1 MLLQNMHITYCEYV
15 TVNKHCFKYFPSRRP
30 LNVWPH
36 LQLRTR
42 CNQDWRVLTSI
53 GFQSVRQT
61 YRLAHSAITMCQQEL
76 GGGRVAVT
84 LVPRCQA
91 GVYRAQGEPR
101 DRNTTPNSTS
111 VMVFVLAYRHHRSS
125 ALPAHYA
132 QTQIELSAS
141 VMWFD
146 LVIIQTWVA
155 QRRRIM
161 RLCGRSKQM
170 EQQSFYIEFHIRMQ
184 IDLNGSRFSSTKSLI
199 RTLFT
204 GNNTLIFGIR
214 LTKVKRCISHF
225 MFGVVHNCKH
235 TAGDK
240 DVLLTFYSAIY
251 FVFYSIAVV
260 LSSIPL
266 YQRTAVG
273 L

>member
-1 MLLQNMHITYCEYV
+1 
-15 TVNKHCFKYFPSRRP
+15 
-30 LNVWPH
+30 
-36 LQLRTR
+36 
-42 CNQDWRVLTSI
+42 
-53 GFQSVRQT
+53 
-61 YRLAHSAITMCQQEL
+61 
-76 GGGRVAVT
+76 
-84 LVPRCQA
+84 
-91 GVYRAQGEPR
+91 
-101 DRNTTPNSTS
+101 
-111 VMVFVLAYRHHRSS
+111 
-125 ALPAHYA
+125 
-132 QTQIELSAS
+132 
-141 VMWFD
+141 
-146 LVIIQTWVA
+146 
-155 QRRRIM
+155 M

-184 IDLNGSRFSSTKSLI
+184 IDLNGSPFSSTKSLI

-273 L
+273 LQWFHFKFKRLLCESRSSIVLIRFNTLITRGRARGGFMPLRY